1 VTKHL
6 PELGEQ
12 AGRTFVVTG
21 ANSGI
26 GFESTRA
33 LVERGAHVVMAV
45 RRRENGDE
53 AAAKMTGRGTTGVT
67 ELDLA
72 DLDRVAACAS
82 AIIDDV
88 GALASLVCNAGVM
101 GGPLRRSAQGFE
113 LQMATNHLG
122 HAALIAGLWPLL
134 EASASRVVLLTSN
147 EGRRGRLPRAM
158 TRGDLVDPT
167 PYDGKQV
174 YRNSK
179 QANLLFAQ
187 ELHRRCSNASSRV
200 TAVAAHPGAV
210 STNLFAR
217 QLERAGRP
225 RLARISKAVT
235 SLLLP
240 SAAAG
245 SRTTLRALDAAT
257 PSGSFVAPSGR
268 TQFRGSPELAE
279 VYPSARDP
287 ETAAR
292 LWELTEE
299 LHGIAAPV

>member
-1 VTKHL
+1 VTTH
-6 PELGEQ
+6 ELGEQ

-26 GFESTRA
+26 GLETTRA
-33 LVERGAHVVMAV
+33 LVDRGAHVVMAV
-45 RRRENGDE
+45 
-53 AAAKMTGRGTTGVT
+53 
-67 ELDLA
+67 
-72 DLDRVAACAS
+72 
-82 AIIDDV
+82 
-88 GALASLVCNAGVM
+88 
-101 GGPLRRSAQGFE
+101 
-113 LQMATNHLG
+113 
-122 HAALIAGLWPLL
+122 
-134 EASASRVVLLTSN
+134 
-147 EGRRGRLPRAM
+147 RAM

-187 ELHRRCSNASSRV
+187 EFDRRCSSASSRV

-225 RLARISKAVT
+225 RLARISKGVT

-257 PSGSFVAPSGR
+257 PSGSLVAPSGR